1 MSYQHVDYREL
12 REVIQQDM
20 RNTAFMMA
28 VVIFGSISIVMFTL
42 AGH

>member
-1 MSYQHVDYREL
+1 MSYKHIDYREL

-28 VVIFGSISIVMFTL
+28 VVILGSLSLVMFSI